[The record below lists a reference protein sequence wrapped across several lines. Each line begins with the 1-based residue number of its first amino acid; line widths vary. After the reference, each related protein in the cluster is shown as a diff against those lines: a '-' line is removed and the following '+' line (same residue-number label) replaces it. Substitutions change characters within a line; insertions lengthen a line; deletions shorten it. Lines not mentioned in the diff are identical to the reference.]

1 MFCPSCGKENPD
13 GAAFC
18 GGCGFSFEKV
28 APQAAPA
35 PVAAAPV
42 APAPVAAAPVA
53 PASAAPVAAAPV
65 TPAPE
70 PAAQPATEY
79 SRPGVATPT
88 ASAQP
93 VAAAQPAAQPS
104 NAVPFGQH
112 FKNLF
117 QATIH
122 PVTGP
127 AEISGQYVR
136 MGDAILL
143 AIIVIGCLSLIDF
156 TTALTIVDW
165 GFLYGGYVALVI
177 LKAFFFSLIRYA
189 VLTFGCAGLFML
201 AGLICRSKWSFPKM
215 LSIASM
221 ATAPAYL
228 LPALARSY
236 FGLIPYAG
244 VSYILVTAAYAY
256 YFMMLYEGA
265 AAETKLTG
273 NKKGFVLV
281 AVIALTGVIANLL

>member
-1 MFCPSCGKENPD
+1 
-13 GAAFC
+13 
-18 GGCGFSFEKV
+18 
-28 APQAAPA
+28 
-35 PVAAAPV
+35 
-42 APAPVAAAPVA
+42 
-53 PASAAPVAAAPV
+53 
-65 TPAPE
+65 
-70 PAAQPATEY
+70 
-79 SRPGVATPT
+79 
-88 ASAQP
+88 
-93 VAAAQPAAQPS
+93 
-104 NAVPFGQH
+104 
-112 FKNLF
+112 
-117 QATIH
+117 
-122 PVTGP
+122 
-127 AEISGQYVR
+127 

>member
-1 MFCPSCGKENPD
+1 MFIGFYSRGRGTPMFCPSCGKENPD

-28 APQAAPA
+28 VPQAAPVAEAPVA

-42 APAPVAAAPVA
+42 APAPEPV
-53 PASAAPVAAAPV
+53 
-65 TPAPE
+65 
-70 PAAQPATEY
+70 AQPAPDY
-79 SRPGVATPT
+79 SRPGVATP
-88 ASAQP
+88 AAQP
-93 VAAAQPAAQPS
+93 VAAAQPQAQPS

-117 QATIH
+117 QATIR

-127 AEISGQYVR
+127 AEISEQYGR

-143 AIIVIGCLSLIDF
+143 AIIVVVCLTLIDF

-177 LKAFFFSLIRYA
+177 LKSFFFSLIRYA

-201 AGLICRSKWSFPKM
+201 AGLICKSKWSFSKL

-228 LPALARSY
+228 LTALARNY
-236 FGLIPYAG
+236 LGLIEYSGA
-244 VSYILVTAAYAY
+244 SYILVTAAYAY

-265 AAETKLTG
+265 GSVTKLTG
-273 NKKGFVLV
+273 NKKGFALV
-281 AVIALTGVIANLL
+281 CVIAVTGVIANLF

>member
-28 APQAAPA
+28 VPQAAPA
-35 PVAAAPV
+35 PAAPVAAAPVAAAPAAPAPEAPV

-53 PASAAPVAAAPV
+53 PAPQPQ
-65 TPAPE
+65 
-70 PAAQPATEY
+70 AQPA
-79 SRPGVATPT
+79 AT
-88 ASAQP
+88 AQP
-93 VAAAQPAAQPS
+93 AAAAQPQAQPS

-127 AEISGQYVR
+127 AEISGQYSR

-143 AIIVIGCLSLIDF
+143 AIIVVGCLTLIDF
-156 TTALTIVDW
+156 STTLTIVDW

-177 LKAFFFSLIRYA
+177 LKSFFFSLIRYA
-189 VLTFGCAGLFML
+189 VLTFGCAGFFML

-236 FGLIPYAG
+236 LGLVPYYG

-281 AVIALTGVIANLL
+281 AVIALTGVIANLF